1 MVERRTIMNELNCNS
16 QLAKA
21 RRRGL
26 SFLVLPFALYLSACT
41 AFDAGSNVQ
50 RGRYALLRGDSKLAL
65 QHFQR
70 ASEIDPQYFYRIGPM
85 KEGVWTYVGRAHYS
99 GGDYKAAEKA
109 LELARTRHPDDSFA
123 PLYLGLTLSK
133 DGDRQRGAKEL
144 QTGLTGLNDW
154 LEYID
159 QYTSDRAYWDPG
171 AIIRSGIKKEIAN
184 INSKEVNWTEVI
196 AGAERVGVDLETEAD
211 EARLQKRREQRDS
224 AKGDDKGN

>member
-1 MVERRTIMNELNCNS
+1 MNSVNLKS
-16 QLAKA
+16 STVDVKRFLF
-21 RRRGL
+21 
-26 SFLVLPFALYLSACT
+26 SFLILPFAFYLSACT

-50 RGRYALLRGDSKLAL
+50 RGRYALLRGDSKVAL

-99 GGDYKAAEKA
+99 GGDYKAAQKA
-109 LELARTRHPDDSFA
+109 LEFARTRHPDDSFA

-184 INSKEVNWTEVI
+184 INGKEVNWTEVI

-211 EARLQKRREQRDS
+211 EARLQRRREQRDS
-224 AKGDDKGN
+224 AKGDGKGD

>member
-1 MVERRTIMNELNCNS
+1 MNRVNFKSRT
-16 QLAKA
+16 AKVKY
-21 RRRGL
+21 L
-26 SFLVLPFALYLSACT
+26 IFSFLIFNFALFLSGCAS
-41 AFDAGSNVQ
+41 FDAGGNVQ

-70 ASEIDPQYFYRIGPM
+70 ASEIDPDYTYRIGPM

-99 GGDYKAAEKA
+99 SGDYKAAQKA

-144 QTGLTGLNDW
+144 QAGLTGLNDW

-171 AIIRSGIKKEIAN
+171 AIIRSGIKKEIAH
-184 INSKEVNWTEVI
+184 INGKEVNWTELI

-211 EARLQKRREQRDS
+211 EARREKRREQRDS

>member
-1 MVERRTIMNELNCNS
+1 MNYV
-16 QLAKA
+16 
-21 RRRGL
+21 
-26 SFLVLPFALYLSACT
+26 SFKLRAAHVKHLIFLFLIFNFALFLSAC
-41 AFDAGSNVQ
+41 ASFEAGSNLQ

-70 ASEIDPQYFYRIGPM
+70 ASEIDPNYHYRIGPM

-99 GGDYKAAEKA
+99 GGDYKAAQKA
-109 LELARTRHPDDSFA
+109 LELARTRHPDDAFA
-123 PLYLGLTLSK
+123 PLYLGLSLSR

-144 QTGLTGLNDW
+144 QIGLTGLNDW

-171 AIIRSGIKKEIAN
+171 AIIRKGIQKEIAN
-184 INSKEVNWTEVI
+184 INGREVNWTELI

-211 EARLQKRREQRDS
+211 EARRQKRREQRDS

>member
-1 MVERRTIMNELNCNS
+1 MNRLKQKSRTAEVKRL
-16 QLAKA
+16 LF
-21 RRRGL
+21 
-26 SFLVLPFALYLSACT
+26 SFLILPLGFYLSAC
-41 AFDAGSNVQ
+41 ASFDAGSNVQ

-70 ASEIDPQYFYRIGPM
+70 ASEIDPNYHYRIGPM

-99 GGDYKAAEKA
+99 SGDYKAAQKA
-109 LELARTRHPDDSFA
+109 LELARTRHPDDAFA

-133 DGDRQRGAKEL
+133 EGDRQRGAKEL
-144 QTGLTGLNDW
+144 QAGLTGLNDW

-171 AIIRSGIKKEIAN
+171 AIIRKGIQKEIAH
-184 INSKEVNWTEVI
+184 INGREVNWTELI
-196 AGAERVGVDLETEAD
+196 ASAERVGVDLETEAD
-211 EARLQKRREQRDS
+211 EAQRERRREQRDS

>member
-1 MVERRTIMNELNCNS
+1 MNSINRKSPTAEVKRLLFS
-16 QLAKA
+16 L
-21 RRRGL
+21 L
-26 SFLVLPFALYLSACT
+26 ILPLGFYLSAC
-41 AFDAGSNVQ
+41 ASFDAGGNVQ

-70 ASEIDPQYFYRIGPM
+70 ASEIDPNYHYRIGPM

-99 GGDYKAAEKA
+99 GGDYKAAQKA
-109 LELARTRHPDDSFA
+109 LELARTRHPDDAFA
-123 PLYLGLTLSK
+123 PLYLGLSLSR

-144 QTGLTGLNDW
+144 QIGLTGLNDW

-171 AIIRSGIKKEIAN
+171 AIIRNGIKKEIAN
-184 INSKEVNWTEVI
+184 INGKEVNWTALI

-211 EARLQKRREQRDS
+211 EAQREKRREQRDS
-224 AKGDDKGN
+224 AKGDDKSN

>member
-1 MVERRTIMNELNCNS
+1 MNCANFKLRAEHVKHLMF
-16 QLAKA
+16 
-21 RRRGL
+21 
-26 SFLVLPFALYLSACT
+26 SFLIFSFALFLSAC
-41 AFDAGSNVQ
+41 ASFDAGSNLQ

-70 ASEIDPQYFYRIGPM
+70 TSEIDPNYIYRIGPM

-99 GGDYKAAEKA
+99 GGDYKAAQKA

-123 PLYLGLTLSK
+123 PLYLGLTLSR

-144 QTGLTGLNDW
+144 QIGLTGLHDW

-171 AIIRSGIKKEIAN
+171 AIIRKGIQKEIAN
-184 INSKEVNWTEVI
+184 INSREVNWTELI
-196 AGAERVGVDLETEAD
+196 AGAERVGVDLENEAD
-211 EARLQKRREQRDS
+211 EAQRERRREQRDS
-224 AKGDDKGN
+224 ARGDDKSN

>member
-1 MVERRTIMNELNCNS
+1 MNDLTCIAK
-16 QLAKA
+16 LAKP
-21 RRRGL
+21 RRGGFSL
-26 SFLVLPFALYLSACT
+26 LILPIAFYLSAC
-41 AFDAGSNVQ
+41 ASFDAGSNLQ

-70 ASEIDPQYFYRIGPM
+70 TSEIDPDYIYRIGPM

-99 GGDYKAAEKA
+99 GGDYKAAQKA

-123 PLYLGLTLSK
+123 PLYLGLTLSR

-144 QTGLTGLNDW
+144 QIGLTGLNDW

-171 AIIRSGIKKEIAN
+171 AIIRKGIQKEIAN
-184 INSKEVNWTEVI
+184 INGREVNWTELI
-196 AGAERVGVDLETEAD
+196 AGAERVGIDLETEAD
-211 EARLQKRREQRDS
+211 EAQRERRREQRDS